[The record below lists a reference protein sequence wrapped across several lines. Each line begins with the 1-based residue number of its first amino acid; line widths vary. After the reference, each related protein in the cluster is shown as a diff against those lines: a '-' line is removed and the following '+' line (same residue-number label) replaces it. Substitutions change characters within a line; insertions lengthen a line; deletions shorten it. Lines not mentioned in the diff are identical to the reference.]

1 MQRSIITKTIH
12 AIHPHKSIYD
22 IHSVWATAGV
32 CVCVCVCVCLRTPGM
47 HGARQVPDF
56 LLDRDEASLGGVLTH
71 VHSKIARKASPAAQ
85 KHKNTEEEGGISYNP
100 F

>member
-12 AIHPHKSIYD
+12 TIHPHKSVYD
-22 IHSVWATAGV
+22 IYSVWATAGV
-32 CVCVCVCVCLRTPGM
+32 CLCVCLRTPGM